1 MCHLQFH
8 LCHGFTRSLRIH
20 GSKLKIRNSW
30 FVQSFTIGQE
40 REGCRFC
47 IKENMD
53 FPTTTHRLFHMNKF
67 IVVLRKFMQ
76 TGSATKVRKTQR
88 PAIKDNCVNYV
99 WLAV

>member
-20 GSKLKIRNSW
+20 GLKLKIRNSW
-30 FVQSFTIGQE
+30 FVQSFTISQE

-53 FPTTTHRLFHMNKF
+53 FPTTTHGLFLVNKF
-67 IVVLRKFMQ
+67 IGALRKFTQM
-76 TGSATKVRKTQR
+76 GSATKVRKTQR
-88 PAIKDNCVNYV
+88 PAIKDNYVNYV
-99 WLAV
+99 WLDV